1 MKTILVTGGN
11 GQLATCIKDL
21 EQSIN
26 GFRFIYVDSGELD
39 ITKEADVNAFFSSND
54 IDWCINCAAYTAVD
68 KAESEKEK
76 AFAVNVLGVKYLAA
90 ACKEYNVKMIHVST
104 DFVFEGDACL
114 AYSESDATNPVGVYG
129 ETKLEGE
136 KEIERHLAEHFIFR
150 TSWLY
155 SEHGHN
161 FLKTMLKLSE
171 TKSEL
176 NIVADQIGTPTYAK
190 DLAAVLL
197 KVVSSNSVAY
207 GLYHYSNEGV
217 ASWYDFA
224 HAIFEISE
232 NNIKTF
238 AIKTEAY
245 PTPAERPH
253 FSVLDKT
260 KVKGTFNIEIS
271 HWRDSL
277 KEAIKRID

>member
-26 GFRFIYVDSGELD
+26 GFEFIYVDSSELD
-39 ITKEADVNAFFSSND
+39 ISKEDQVNCFFSENT

-68 KAESEKEK
+68 KAENDKDK
-76 AFAVNVLGVKYLAA
+76 AFEVNVLGTKYLAR
-90 ACKEYNVKMIHVST
+90 ACEEHGAKIIHIST
-104 DFVFEGDACL
+104 DFVFGGDACFG
-114 AYSESDATNPVGVYG
+114 YCETNATNPIGVYG
-129 ETKLEGE
+129 ATKLQGE
-136 KEIERHLAEHFIFR
+136 QELEKLLERHFIFR

-161 FLKTMLKLSE
+161 FMKTMLRLSE
-171 TKSEL
+171 SKTEL

-197 KVVSSNSVAY
+197 EVVSSNSEAY
-207 GLYHYSNEGV
+207 GLYHFSNEGV
-217 ASWYDFA
+217 TSWYDFA
-224 HAIFEISE
+224 HAIFDISE
-232 NNIKTF
+232 REIEVFPIKS
-238 AIKTEAY
+238 EDY
-245 PTPAERPH
+245 PTPAKRPH

-260 KVKGTFNIEIS
+260 KVKSTFNIKIP

-277 KEAIKRID
+277 KEAIKQID